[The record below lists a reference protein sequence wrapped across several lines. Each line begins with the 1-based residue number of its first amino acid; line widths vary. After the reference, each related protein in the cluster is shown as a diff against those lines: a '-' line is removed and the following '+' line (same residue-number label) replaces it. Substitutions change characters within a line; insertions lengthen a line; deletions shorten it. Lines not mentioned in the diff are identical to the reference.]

1 MHLNIT
7 PLDNRQ
13 KEKIGNLFFTL
24 THLTYAGLVI
34 GGFLEITRVQMLHDL
49 TSIYLC
55 IATGI
60 VMSVVFAYAGQK
72 FSKLR

>member
-1 MHLNIT
+1 MSIT

-49 TSIYLC
+49 IPTYRT
-55 IATGI
+55 IAIGV
-60 VMSVVFAYAGQK
+60 VMSFVFAYVGMK
-72 FSKLR
+72 ISKYS